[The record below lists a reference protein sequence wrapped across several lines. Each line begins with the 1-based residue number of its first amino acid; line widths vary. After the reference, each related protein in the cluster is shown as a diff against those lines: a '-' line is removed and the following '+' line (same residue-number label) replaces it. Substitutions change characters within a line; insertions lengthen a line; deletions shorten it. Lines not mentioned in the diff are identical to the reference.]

1 MNGGRGRA
9 QGDVPDVPAARTG
22 SAGSGRVEEAEGKM
36 TEGSFS
42 SQSRT
47 IPTIEG
53 SLGAQRHKFAVKAGN

>member
-47 IPTIEG
+47 IPTMG